1 MTTFK
6 RLGSAGPLVFWEWS
20 DSSLSQTPFLMVGL
34 TDNSK
39 DAIIV
44 TDEDVNLIVNPTEKD
59 WEGKKFRLVINTQ
72 GKLAEVIILNSR
84 G

>member
-1 MTTFK
+1 
-6 RLGSAGPLVFWEWS
+6 
-20 DSSLSQTPFLMVGL
+20 MVGL